1 MWWLLSNF
9 ENLHQSEGFGTV
21 LLHGG
26 SWKKRRALLKASTS
40 CGGFGE
46 GVIGGPGV
54 ILWNL
59 KKKSEMKVPS
69 GKKNYKTY
77 WVVDFY
83 PVFFIPAFFSAH
95 A

>member
-21 LLHGG
+21 LLHGDY
-26 SWKKRRALLKASTS
+26 WKKRRALLRTLKS

-46 GVIGGPGV
+46 GIIGGPGV

-59 KKKSEMKVPS
+59 SQKKCEMKVPS
-69 GKKNYKTY
+69 GKKSQN
-77 WVVDFY
+77 FLGCG
-83 PVFFIPAFFSAH
+83 FLSNFLHSSIFSAR